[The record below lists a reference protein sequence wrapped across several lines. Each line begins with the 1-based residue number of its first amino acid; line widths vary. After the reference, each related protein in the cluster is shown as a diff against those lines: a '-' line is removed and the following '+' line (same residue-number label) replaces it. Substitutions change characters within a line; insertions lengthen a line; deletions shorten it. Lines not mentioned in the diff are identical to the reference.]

1 MMKNTHFAV
10 LLMIMAL
17 ELAAVPWHY
26 PQYLDHNIPHRQRR
40 AIIITNKSDAA
51 SDGDMLFVS
60 IKELGLA
67 GKPSKDVRLVDD
79 NGMELMYAI
88 HPEGATLSEDGSI
101 VVPVKADAGQTV
113 TLWLYWD
120 NPLAWDLPD
129 KLRAPLKTFSDSFE
143 DGNEIAPPGWRSAMT
158 DDKHVN
164 ARSDTVAHSGRKSVM
179 TTVLDGANP
188 SWVQFGRSFAVQPD
202 SRYVM
207 RCWVKGENIE
217 GSKYGAGFY
226 AHIGPSGNVGRDP
239 KNAWFNTGTFDW
251 KQIEMTGVVPDDA
264 NTMNFGTV
272 MHATK
277 GTAWFDDVELLFETK
292 DQFEYKL
299 GNVEKMEIAEPKH
312 NKAWEADASQWPE
325 RYLLAA
331 YNVTDEPMGERLCAF
346 QANRVVHANYPSS
359 AYKVFVNGKHAPHIQ
374 AGDVLVFKIDGIAPR
389 SSLPISIYLAKDR
402 QNQISDAQAAQNSL
416 ILSDLEAKGTER
428 IDKESYATFL
438 ESSVNLVKNPSF
450 ETDEVWH
457 GGENGRIEE
466 GGLFGKRMGVIEA
479 PKSQMGWHGLY
490 QEVPIKTGHTYLMA
504 GWVNS
509 EKLCRVWAHEYEKG
523 KPSPFTN
530 IFVDVPGSGWRPF
543 ATTVTGKF
551 PNSVVE
557 IHLTSNKPDRLE
569 YDGLL
574 LAEVLPLSKAVM
586 ESQSDLMAKA
596 PLRAMQVDTIRK
608 VFQDT
613 PVEDKPCEAAI
624 WMAQGESEPLQ
635 LAVRASSDIQILT
648 FYVSEPRD
656 ENGNKG
662 PSFGGMCMG
671 SYAKVDSESRYNSF
685 TNLPVYG
692 LCVPSDCLPELYP
705 DALMPVDGKK
715 IVGISNM
722 TSGFQMLFTTDYST
736 KPGVYRGVI
745 YFMDG
750 KKTLLGK
757 KILLKVPY
765 KVTVW
770 PFKLPKNNLTAIFD
784 NRFWKGSEH
793 KRYTPMQLATF
804 LGQSYKLGFD
814 EIPSRPVFKLVDGKV
829 TADFRKF
836 DENAQFLLKQLD
848 VMPRLYLPIFREHF
862 GWGRP
867 PANFLGVKPYPG
879 EWPYEG
885 VDRGKFTDE
894 YKRVCQEALKLM
906 MQHLRD
912 MGLEDRFLLY
922 VADEPHENVPGI
934 KEQMIALCDMF
945 HEAWPTVKIYS
956 STWRYVPEWLGKID
970 VWGIGVQGQVT
981 PEQFKIMKDAG
992 AEFLITTDGQMCI
1005 DTPYNAIERLLP
1017 LYAWK
1022 HGLLGYEY
1030 WGADWFTH
1038 DPLEWGIHTVH
1049 FESDRPGHTF
1059 RVRYPNA
1066 DGYVIYPSPKALKDK
1081 PILSSVRL
1089 EALRDG
1095 VEDYAYYTLL
1105 EKLAN
1110 EKNDADAK
1118 KLLEDVKALVFIPN
1132 AGGRKSEHLLPQP
1145 ERLSELRRQVGEAIA
1160 RLMR

>member
-1 MMKNTHFAV
+1 MKKRWLV
-10 LLMIMAL
+10 ILLAIMAL
-17 ELAAVPWHY
+17 EMVAAPWHY

-40 AIIITNKSDAA
+40 AIVITNKSDVA

-60 IKELGLA
+60 VKDLGLA
-67 GKPSKDVRLVDD
+67 GTPSKDIRLVDD

-88 HPEGATLSEDGSI
+88 HPEGNTLAENGSI
-101 VVPVKADAGQTV
+101 IVPVKADAGQTV

-120 NPLAWDLPD
+120 NPSAWPLPD
-129 KLRAPLKTFSDSFE
+129 MLKAPLKMFSDSFE

-179 TTVLDGANP
+179 TTVLEGASP
-188 SWVQFGRSFAVQPD
+188 SWVQFGRTFAVQPG

-239 KNAWFNTGTFDW
+239 KNVWFNTGTFDW

-299 GNVEKMEIAEPKH
+299 GDVEKMEIAEGKH
-312 NKAWEADASQWPE
+312 VKEWEIDTAQWPE

-331 YNVTDEPMGERLCAF
+331 YNVTDEPMTERLCAF
-346 QANRVVHANYPSS
+346 MANRVVHANYPSS
-359 AYKVFVNGKHAPHIQ
+359 AYKVFVNGKLSPHIQ

-402 QNQISDAQAAQNSL
+402 QNQISNAQAAQNSL
-416 ILSDLEAKGTER
+416 ILSDLEAKDTSK
-428 IDKESYATFL
+428 IDKESYMTFL
-438 ESSVNLVKNPSF
+438 ESPVNLVKNPSF
-450 ETDEVWH
+450 ETDDVWH
-457 GGENGRIEE
+457 GGANDKACRIDD
-466 GGLFGKRMGVIEA
+466 GGLFGKRMGVVELA
-479 PKSQMGWHGLY
+479 EGQKGWHGLY
-490 QEVPIKTGHTYLMA
+490 QQVPVVTGYTYLMA

-509 EKLCRVWAHEYEKG
+509 EKDCRVWAHEFENG
-523 KPSPFTN
+523 KPSPYTN
-530 IFVDVPGSGWRPF
+530 INVSVPGSGWRPF
-543 ATTVTGKF
+543 ATTVRGKF

-557 IHLTSNKPDRLE
+557 IHLSSETADRLE

-586 ESQSDLMAKA
+586 ESQSDLTAKA

-608 VFQDT
+608 VFPDT
-613 PVEDKPCEAAI
+613 PVTENAGEAAI

-635 LAVRASSDIQILT
+635 LAVRTSVDIQRLY
-648 FYVSEPRD
+648 FSVSEPRN
-656 ENGNKG
+656 ENGKEG
-662 PSFGGMCMG
+662 PFFGGIRMAT
-671 SYAKVDSESRYNSF
+671 YVKVDSESRYNSF

-692 LCVPSDCLPELYP
+692 LCVPSDCLPDLYP
-705 DALMPVDGKK
+705 DPLTNINGVRIGMLK
-715 IVGISNM
+715 NM
-722 TSGFQMLFTTDYST
+722 TMSFHVLFMTNFGT
-736 KPGVYRGVI
+736 KPGVYRGMI
-745 YFMDG
+745 TFKDG
-750 KKTLLGK
+750 DKM
-757 KILLKVPY
+757 LLKVPY
-765 KVTVW
+765 SVTVW
-770 PFKLPKNNLTAIFD
+770 GFRLPPNKMTAIFD
-784 NRFWKGSEH
+784 NRFWKGSEYKH
-793 KRYTPMQLATF
+793 YTPRDMAVF
-804 LGQSYKLGFD
+804 LSGFYKVSLD
-814 EIPSRPVFKLVDGKV
+814 EMPDRPIFKLVDGKV
-829 TADFRKF
+829 TADFTEF
-836 DENAQFLLKQLD
+836 DKDAHYLMKQLNA
-848 VMPRLYLPIFREHF
+848 VPRAYLPIFREHF

-879 EWPYEG
+879 NWPYEG

-956 STWRYVPEWLGKID
+956 STWRYVPEWLDKID

-992 AEFLITTDGQMCI
+992 AEFLITTDGQMCV

-1030 WGADWFTH
+1030 WGADWYTH
-1038 DPLEWGIHTVH
+1038 NPVQWGIHTVH

-1066 DGYVIYPSPKALKDK
+1066 DGYVVYPDDQLNK
-1081 PILSSVRL
+1081 PVKSSVRL
-1089 EALRDG
+1089 EAIRDG

-1110 EKNDADAK
+1110 EKDDADAK
-1118 KLLEDVKALVFIPN
+1118 KLLEDVKAMVFIPN

>member
-1 MMKNTHFAV
+1 MEKRWLV
-10 LLMIMAL
+10 ILLAIMAL
-17 ELAAVPWHY
+17 EMVAAPWHY

-40 AIIITNKSDAA
+40 AVVITNKGNAA
-51 SDGDMLFVS
+51 SDGEMMFISVKD
-60 IKELGLA
+60 LGLA
-67 GKPSKDVRLVDD
+67 GTPSKDIRVVDD
-79 NGMELMYAI
+79 NGMELMYAV
-88 HPEGATLSEDGSI
+88 HPEGNTLSENGSV

-113 TLWLYWD
+113 TLWIYWD
-120 NPLAWDLPD
+120 NPSAWALPD
-129 KLRAPLKTFSDSFE
+129 MLRAPLKTFSDSFE
-143 DGNEIAPPGWRSAMT
+143 DGDEIAPPGWRSAMT
-158 DDKHVN
+158 DEKHVN
-164 ARSDTVAHSGRKSVM
+164 ARSDTVAHSGGKSVM
-179 TTVLDGANP
+179 TTVLEGASP
-188 SWVQFGRSFAVQPD
+188 SWVQFGRTFTVQPG

-217 GSKYGAGFY
+217 GSQYGAGFY

-239 KNAWFNTGTFDW
+239 KNEWGNVGTFNW

-299 GNVEKMEIAEPKH
+299 GDVEKMEIAEPKH

-331 YNVTDEPMGERLCAF
+331 YNVTDAPMGERLCAF
-346 QANRVVHANYPSS
+346 MANRVVHANYPSS

-389 SSLPISIYLAKDR
+389 SSLPISVYLAKDR
-402 QNQISDAQAAQNSL
+402 QNKISDAQAAQNSL
-416 ILSDLEAKGTER
+416 ILSDLEAKGSER
-428 IDKESYATFL
+428 IDKEAYRTFL
-438 ESSVNLVKNPSF
+438 ESAVNLVKNPSF
-450 ETDEVWH
+450 ETDDVWH
-457 GGENGRIEE
+457 GGANDKACRIAD
-466 GGLFGKRMGVIEA
+466 GGLFGKRMGVVELA
-479 PKSQMGWHGLY
+479 EGQKGWHGLY
-490 QEVPIKTGHTYLMA
+490 QQVPVQTGHTYLMA

-509 EKLCRVWAHEYEKG
+509 KNHCRIWAHEFEKG
-523 KPSPFTN
+523 KPSPYTN
-530 IFVDVPGSGWRPF
+530 INVGVPGSGWRPF
-543 ATTVTGKF
+543 ATTVRGKF
-551 PNSVVE
+551 PNSVIE
-557 IHLTSNKPDRLE
+557 IHLSSETAERLE

-586 ESQSDLMAKA
+586 ESQSDLTAKA
-596 PLRAMQVDTIRK
+596 PLRAKQVDTIRK

-635 LAVRASSDIQILT
+635 LAVRSSADIRRLY
-648 FYVSEPRD
+648 FSVSEPRD
-656 ENGNKG
+656 ENGKEG
-662 PSFGGMCMG
+662 PFFGGIRMAT
-671 SYAKVDSESRYNSF
+671 YVKVDSESRYNSF

-692 LCVPSDCLPELYP
+692 LCVPSGCLPDLYP
-705 DALMPVDGKK
+705 DPLTNINGVRIGMLK
-715 IVGISNM
+715 NM
-722 TSGFQMLFTTDYST
+722 TMSFHVLFMTNFGT
-736 KPGVYRGVI
+736 KPGVYRGMI
-745 YFMDG
+745 TFKDG
-750 KKTLLGK
+750 DKTLLE
-757 KILLKVPY
+757 VPY
-765 KVTVW
+765 SVTVW
-770 PFKLPKNNLTAIFD
+770 GFRLPQNKMTAIFD
-784 NRFWKGSEH
+784 NRFWKGSEYKH
-793 KRYTPMQLATF
+793 YTPRDMAVF
-804 LGQSYKLGFD
+804 LSGFYKVSLD
-814 EIPSRPVFKLVDGKV
+814 EMPDRPIFKLVDGKV

-836 DENAQFLLKQLD
+836 DEDAHYLMKQLNA
-848 VMPRLYLPIFREHF
+848 VPRAYLPIFREHF

-885 VDRGKFTDE
+885 VDRGKFTPE

-956 STWRYVPEWLGKID
+956 STWRYVPEWLGKLD

-992 AEFLITTDGQMCI
+992 ADFLITTDGQMCV

-1030 WGADWFTH
+1030 WGADWYTH
-1038 DPLEWGIHTVH
+1038 NPVQWGIHTVH

-1066 DGYVIYPSPKALKDK
+1066 DGYVVYPDDQLNK
-1081 PILSSVRL
+1081 PVKSSVRL
-1089 EALRDG
+1089 EAIRDG

-1110 EKNDADAK
+1110 ETDDAAAK
-1118 KLLEDVKALVFIPN
+1118 KILEDVKALVFIPN

-1160 RLMR
+1160 RLSRQP